1 MPLIRKYSHL
11 FFDLDN
17 TLWDFDLNARLA
29 LRQAT
34 SMLGLNEQIEDFDSF
49 FNYFDRTNAGL
60 WDAYRRKEIRH
71 RELVVKR
78 FEIVIG
84 HFGLSGIKPS
94 DFNELYLRLM
104 PTFTSLV
111 DGAVETLAY
120 LQQEGYQLHIITNGI
135 REVQHYKI
143 KNSGLAPYFSKITVS
158 EDINVPKPDKRIFR
172 QALMTCNAKKSKS
185 MMIGDTWETD
195 IVGAKET
202 GIDYI
207 HFYKNG
213 KIPDDP
219 MKKQPTSEK
228 RSLFFNT
235 SPEKISMSIKN
246 LFDLKQI
253 L

>member
-195 IVGAKET
+195 IVGAKEI
-202 GIDYI
+202 GMDYI
-207 HFYKNG
+207 HFCKNQ
-213 KIPDDP
+213 KNLNIPH
-219 MKKQPTSEK
+219 KYGHAHLEK
-228 RSLFFNT
+228 PLFFN
-235 SPEKISMSIKN
+235 SPPSKNDLSIKS
-246 LFDLKQI
+246 LFTLQTF